1 MIKHHSSAFRTCAMD
16 ELEHMALEEL
26 AKRRCFNPQA
36 SALVIPGRCDLTI
49 ELARKSILVSASD
62 EGDWDEINEQ
72 IVKKSEIKAKLR
84 ENALFLPIDLKDSN
98 QKITGEPFDVIICRS
113 GLSSVSYG
121 DARTVVRQLMRRLK
135 IGGRLYLSLL
145 GLHSELGSH
154 YPGAESM
161 VTSRFCEL
169 APKIQEKYH
178 IMGPVCLYSERDL
191 LTLILESGF
200 SPLRTF
206 STTHGNVKG
215 IAVRV

>member
-1 MIKHHSSAFRTCAMD
+1 MNKQHSSAFRESAMD

-26 AKRRCFNPQA
+26 VKRRCFNPQA
-36 SALVIPGRCDLTI
+36 SALIIPGRCDLTI

-62 EGDWDEINEQ
+62 EGQWDEINEPLA
-72 IVKKSEIKAKLR
+72 KKSEVKAKLQ
-84 ENALFLPIDLKDSN
+84 ENALFLPIALNDFD
-98 QKITGEPFDVIICRS
+98 QKITGEPFDVIVCRQ
-113 GLSSVSYG
+113 GLSSVTYA
-121 DARTVVRQLMRRLK
+121 DARQIVRQLMRRLK

-154 YPGAESM
+154 YPGAEMM

-169 APKIQEKYH
+169 APKIREKYH
-178 IMGPVCLYSERDL
+178 VHGPVCLYSERDL